1 MSAAPVQAGILR
13 VTSPLGPDVLLAEGL
28 EGSEGLSEPY
38 VFQLLMR
45 STRSDL
51 DASAIVGRSITVRI
65 AIPQGPE
72 RFVHGVVRRFVQTGG
87 RDDLAR
93 YRAELVPRFW
103 LMTLSRDRRIF
114 QGRTVLDI
122 VKTLLSEGEVNVDDR
137 TTGSYAE
144 IEYCVQYDES
154 AFDFISRLLENAG
167 ICYFFEFSDGAHTM
181 VLADADSAFRD
192 CPGGSVVRFF
202 PENQALNPIDAIS
215 VFESEHRVVLRSAT
229 VSDYDYLKPSTSL
242 AGSYEG
248 ASGTGALYEF
258 PAGHASADEAVGL
271 ARLRV
276 EAGQSSARVLR
287 GQGYVYPFAAGTRF
301 TLSGH
306 FVDALNTRFVLR
318 RVHHT
323 ARDELYSNAFEAHPA
338 TLPFRPERRTP
349 RPRASGSETARVVG
363 SAGEEIWTDKHGRI
377 KVQFPWDRKG
387 AADENSSIWIRVAQP
402 VAGKGFGVLF
412 LPRVGQEVVISYLNG
427 DPDRPLITGAVY
439 NGEHSVPVTLPANQ
453 TQSTIRS
460 RSSKAGEAGNEIRFE
475 DLKDSEQ
482 LYIGARKDLLA
493 EIGNDLTTTVAAG
506 HEVHTLREGDRTVDV
521 QKGGETHKVKATRTL
536 EVGGDETHRNGGSFV
551 HEVTGDYR
559 LSIKGSLAITV
570 TGAITLSS
578 DDAVSIKAATTL
590 TSKAGT
596 ALTSEA
602 GTNLLGKAGAKL
614 TNQAG
619 AQIEHAA
626 PMISSKADGVHAIEA
641 GGILTLKGSLTKIN
655 G

>member
-1 MSAAPVQAGILR
+1 
-13 VTSPLGPDVLLAEGL
+13 
-28 EGSEGLSEPY
+28 
-38 VFQLLMR
+38 
-45 STRSDL
+45 
-51 DASAIVGRSITVRI
+51 
-65 AIPQGPE
+65 
-72 RFVHGVVRRFVQTGG
+72 
-87 RDDLAR
+87 
-93 YRAELVPRFW
+93 
-103 LMTLSRDRRIF
+103 
-114 QGRTVLDI
+114 
-122 VKTLLSEGEVNVDDR
+122 
-137 TTGSYAE
+137 
-144 IEYCVQYDES
+144 
-154 AFDFISRLLENAG
+154 
-167 ICYFFEFSDGAHTM
+167 
-181 VLADADSAFRD
+181 
-192 CPGGSVVRFF
+192 
-202 PENQALNPIDAIS
+202 
-215 VFESEHRVVLRSAT
+215 
-229 VSDYDYLKPSTSL
+229 
-242 AGSYEG
+242 
-248 ASGTGALYEF
+248 
-258 PAGHASADEAVGL
+258 
-271 ARLRV
+271 
-276 EAGQSSARVLR
+276 
-287 GQGYVYPFAAGTRF
+287 
-301 TLSGH
+301 
-306 FVDALNTRFVLR
+306 
-318 RVHHT
+318 
-323 ARDELYSNAFEAHPA
+323 
-338 TLPFRPERRTP
+338 
-349 RPRASGSETARVVG
+349 VVG